1 MTLYKDSV
9 SEREKQ
15 VAESQ
20 TRKERISPNRSYIRP
35 EVDPT
40 KDCLNLWLRLAPQG
54 DIPSRLALDST
65 VVVAWSA
72 QA

>member
-20 TRKERISPNRSYIRP
+20 TRKERISLNRSYIR
-35 EVDPT
+35 PT

>member
-20 TRKERISPNRSYIRP
+20 TRKERISLNRSYIRP

-65 VVVAWSA
+65 EVVAWSA